1 MSTKLSLKSLI
12 ILATLALSACSQP
25 TLTRPSRPSALKEIE
40 TTGKIIDLRS
50 GDSITSQ
57 QLLTQLASAPRL
69 IVGEKHDNE
78 KHHLIEIW
86 LIKNLP
92 QQRSQGSVLL
102 EMLTA
107 NQQPRVDQL
116 KQWLKD
122 DPMVREGRIQHLLSW
137 EQGWPWE
144 MYHGVVMQALR
155 APYPLLVANINR
167 DRVQDLYKNPRIPA
181 GKISTAPDVQNA
193 IRETITNMH
202 DGKIDQTQLNAMLAI
217 QQQRDRFMAQQLLAA
232 PTPALLIAGGYH
244 AAKQMG
250 VPLHMQ
256 DLTPASRPVVLMLAE
271 TGMNITF
278 AQADYVWYVPQPE
291 ANSLA
296 GL

>member
-1 MSTKLSLKSLI
+1 
-12 ILATLALSACSQP
+12 
-25 TLTRPSRPSALKEIE
+25 
-40 TTGKIIDLRS
+40 
-50 GDSITSQ
+50 
-57 QLLTQLASAPRL
+57 
-69 IVGEKHDNE
+69 
-78 KHHLIEIW
+78 
-86 LIKNLP
+86 
-92 QQRSQGSVLL
+92 
-102 EMLTA
+102 
-107 NQQPRVDQL
+107 
-116 KQWLKD
+116 
-122 DPMVREGRIQHLLSW
+122 MVREGLIQHLLSW

-167 DRVQDLYKNPRIPA
+167 DRVQDLYKNPRIPV

-232 PTPALLIAGGYH
+232 PAPALLIAGGYH

-256 DLTPASRPVVLMLAE
+256 DLAPASRPVVLMLAE

-278 AQADYVWYVPQPE
+278 AQADYVWYVPLPE